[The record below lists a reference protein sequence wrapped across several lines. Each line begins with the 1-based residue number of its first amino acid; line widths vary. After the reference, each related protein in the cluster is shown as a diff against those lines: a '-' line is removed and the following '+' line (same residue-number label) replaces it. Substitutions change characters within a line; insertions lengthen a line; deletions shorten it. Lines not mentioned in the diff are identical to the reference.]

1 MRLFFVIGFLAVMMN
16 SFGMSL
22 SEAFH
27 NNGVEVVIKGVD
39 SDLFADKSIQID
51 VVNNTGKAITI
62 EETPGYIFN
71 SEDADVQD
79 MILTEPLMFVV
90 QPKSKSSTGLYA
102 MCIQLSNKSPR
113 PDYKYL
119 PGEYAKG
126 NLLLASQFVHQN
138 QFQNSMGQDAI
149 WSISDDKSVYDI
161 TGPAEITNA
170 LRKFIAELK
179 GVTFD
184 TTLINKNEI
193 YVPSTIKEYALFLK
207 FYLQQSDHI
216 KLQLFDHK
224 GDFVRDLINKPNQM
238 KGRYD
243 MQYKI
248 ALKGLIGEK
257 YYVRLFVG
265 DEMRTE
271 FPLLIQAS

>member
-1 MRLFFVIGFLAVMMN
+1 MKWLFLIGFLTSILN
-16 SFGMSL
+16 SFGLSL

-27 NNGVEVVIKGVD
+27 NNGIEVMIKGAD
-39 SDLFADKSIQID
+39 SEMFADKVIQID

-71 SEDADVQD
+71 SEEDDVQD
-79 MILTEPLMFVV
+79 MILTEPLMFVIA
-90 QPKSKSSTGLYA
+90 PATKSSTGVHA

-113 PDYKYL
+113 PNYTYL

-126 NLLLASQFVHQN
+126 SLLLASQFVHSN
-138 QFQNSMGQDAI
+138 HFQNSMGQDAI

-161 TGPAEITNA
+161 TGPADIANP
-170 LRKFIAELK
+170 LRSFIAELK
-179 GVTFD
+179 GVAFD
-184 TTLINKNEI
+184 TSLINKNEI
-193 YVPSTIKEYALFLK
+193 YVPNTIKEYALFLK
-207 FYLQQSDHI
+207 FYLQNSDDI

-224 GDFVRDLINKPNQM
+224 GDFVRDLINKPNQS

-248 ALKGLIGEK
+248 ALKGLVGQK

-265 DEMRTE
+265 DDMRTE